1 MSAGGSADG
10 AAAGAVSSTHLL
22 ILGLVGGLLCIY
34 LSGFLGETVGSVI
47 AGIGA
52 VLAIIWGADAIRRV
66 ASYGLGTGVP
76 SIGYMS
82 LSVGVISACA
92 GISLAALL
100 KMNLLGPI
108 AGLVIAVIIGAVIAI
123 VATKIVGMKIPI
135 MLQCTIEI
143 ACASMLS
150 ILGFAVAIAGSYE
163 MTAIYENVVATGF
176 IAVLFIMCT
185 MAIAVLFIMCTM
197 AIQHPFNACLG
208 PNEDQVRTLKCA
220 CSTAFLSLT
229 IVGLLSATTGGLGWF
244 IVLIIGLIGW
254 IVSFRAFVLASC
266 NDAASTKWSG
276 LWPKVEQ

>member
-10 AAAGAVSSTHLL
+10 AAAGAVSSTMLL
-22 ILGLVGGLLCIY
+22 AVGIVGGLLCIY
-34 LSGFLGETVGSVI
+34 LSGFLGDVIGPVI
-47 AGIGA
+47 AAIGA
-52 VLAIIWGADAIRRV
+52 VLAIVWGADAIRRV

-82 LSVGVISACA
+82 LSVGVISALA
-92 GISLAALL
+92 GLALADTL
-100 KMNLLGPI
+100 KMAIAGPI
-108 AGLVIAVIIGAVIAI
+108 VGFIFAVIIGAIIAI

-143 ACASMLS
+143 AGAATLS

-163 MTAIYENVVATGF
+163 MAAIFENVVATGF
-176 IAVLFIMCT
+176 
-185 MAIAVLFIMCTM
+185 IAVLFIMCTM

-208 PNEDQVRTLKCA
+208 PNEDQLRTLKCA
-220 CSTAFLSLT
+220 CSTAFLSMI

-244 IVLIIGLIGW
+244 VVLVIGLIGW
-254 IVSFRAFVLASC
+254 IVSFRAFVLASI
-266 NDAASTKWSG
+266 NDAASTKWAG

>member
-10 AAAGAVSSTHLL
+10 AAAGAVNSTHLL
-22 ILGLVGGLLCIY
+22 IMGIVGGLLCIY
-34 LSGFLGETVGSVI
+34 LSGFLGNVI
-47 AGIGA
+47 GPVLAGIGA
-52 VLAIIWGADAIRRV
+52 VLAVVWGADAIRRV

-82 LSVGVISACA
+82 LSVGVIAALA
-92 GISLAALL
+92 GLSLATIF
-100 KMNLLGPI
+100 KIGLLGPI
-108 AGLVIAVIIGAVIAI
+108 AGLVIAVIIGAIIAI

-143 ACASMLS
+143 AGAATLS
-150 ILGFAVAIAGSYE
+150 ILGFAVAIAGSYD
-163 MTAIYENVVATGF
+163 MTAIFTNVVATDF
-176 IAVLFIMCT
+176 
-185 MAIAVLFIMCTM
+185 IAVLFIMCTM

-220 CSTAFLSLT
+220 ASTAFLSMTLT
-229 IVGLLSATTGGLGWF
+229 GLMSLTTGGIGWF
-244 IVLIIGLIGW
+244 VVFIVGLIGW

-266 NDAASTKWSG
+266 NDAASTKWAG

>member
-22 ILGLVGGLLCIY
+22 ILGIVGGLLCIY
-34 LSGFLGETVGSVI
+34 LSGFLGDVI
-47 AGIGA
+47 GPVLAGIGA
-52 VLAIIWGADAIRRV
+52 VLAIVWGADAIRRV

-92 GISLAALL
+92 GISLASLL
-100 KMNLLGPI
+100 KMEILGPI
-108 AGLVIAVIIGAVIAI
+108 AGLVVAIIIGAIIAI

-143 ACASMLS
+143 AGAAMLS
-150 ILGFAVAIAGSYE
+150 ILGFSVAIAGSYD

-176 IAVLFIMCT
+176 
-185 MAIAVLFIMCTM
+185 IAVLFIMCTM

-208 PNEDQVRTLKCA
+208 PNEDQLRTLKCA
-220 CSTAFLSLT
+220 CSTAFLSMT

-244 IVLIIGLIGW
+244 AVLIVGLIGW
-254 IVSFRAFVLASC
+254 IVSFRSFVIASC
-266 NDAASTKWSG
+266 TDAASTKWAG

>member
-10 AAAGAVSSTHLL
+10 AAAGAVDSTHLL
-22 ILGLVGGLLCIY
+22 IMGIVGGLLCIY
-34 LSGFLGETVGSVI
+34 ISGFLGDIIGPVI

-52 VLAIIWGADAIRRV
+52 VLAIVWGADAIRRV

-82 LSVGVISACA
+82 LSVGVISALT
-92 GISLAALL
+92 GLALATML
-100 KMNLLGPI
+100 KMAIVGPI
-108 AGLVIAVIIGAVIAI
+108 AAFIVAVIIGAIIAI

-143 ACASMLS
+143 AGAATLS
-150 ILGFAVAIAGSYE
+150 ILGFAVAIAGSYD
-163 MTAIYENVVATGF
+163 MTVVYENVVATGF
-176 IAVLFIMCT
+176 
-185 MAIAVLFIMCTM
+185 IAVLFIMCTM

-220 CSTAFLSLT
+220 CSTAFLSMA
-229 IVGLLSATTGGLGWF
+229 IVGLLSAATGGLGWF
-244 IVLIIGLIGW
+244 VVLVIGLIGW
-254 IVSFRAFVLASC
+254 IVSFRAFVLASI
-266 NDAASTKWSG
+266 NDAASTKWAG

>member
-22 ILGLVGGLLCIY
+22 ILGIVGGLLCIY
-34 LSGFLGETVGSVI
+34 LSGFLGDVLGSLI

-52 VLAIIWGADAIRRV
+52 VLAIVWGADAIRRV

-82 LSVGVISACA
+82 LSVGVISALA
-92 GISLAALL
+92 GISLATILKIALI
-100 KMNLLGPI
+100 GPI
-108 AGLVIAVIIGAVIAI
+108 AGFVIAVIIGAVIALI
-123 VATKIVGMKIPI
+123 ATKIVGMKIPI

-143 ACASMLS
+143 AGAATLA
-150 ILGFAVAIAGSYE
+150 ILGFAVAIAGSYD
-163 MTAIYENVVATGF
+163 MMAIYEHVVATGF
-176 IAVLFIMCT
+176 
-185 MAIAVLFIMCTM
+185 IAVLFIMCTM

-220 CSTAFLSLT
+220 ASTAFLSMTLT
-229 IVGLLSATTGGLGWF
+229 GLMSVTTGGLGWF
-244 IVLIIGLIGW
+244 IVFIVGLIGW
-254 IVSFRAFVLASC
+254 VVSFRAFVLASC
-266 NDAASTKWSG
+266 NDAASTKWAG

>member
-10 AAAGAVSSTHLL
+10 AAAGAVSSTMLL
-22 ILGLVGGLLCIY
+22 ALGIVGGLLCIY
-34 LSGFLGETVGSVI
+34 VSGFLGDVVGPVI

-82 LSVGVISACA
+82 LSVGVISALA
-92 GISLAALL
+92 GLSLATKLNIH
-100 KMNLLGPI
+100 MLGPI
-108 AGLVIAVIIGAVIAI
+108 AGFVVAVIIGAIIAI

-135 MLQCTIEI
+135 MLQCTIDI
-143 ACASMLS
+143 AGAATLS
-150 ILGFAVAIAGSYE
+150 ILGFAVAIAGSSAMMVVYE
-163 MTAIYENVVATGF
+163 HVVATGF
-176 IAVLFIMCT
+176 
-185 MAIAVLFIMCTM
+185 IAVLFIMCTM

-208 PNEDQVRTLKCA
+208 PNEDQLRTLKCA
-220 CSTAFLSLT
+220 ASTAFLSMTL
-229 IVGLLSATTGGLGWF
+229 VGLMSVTTGGLGWF
-244 IVLIIGLIGW
+244 VVFIVGLIGW

-266 NDAASTKWSG
+266 NDAASTKWAG

>member
-10 AAAGAVSSTHLL
+10 AAAGAVNSMHLL
-22 ILGLVGGLLCIY
+22 ILGAVGGLLCIY
-34 LSGFLGETVGSVI
+34 LSGFLGDVI
-47 AGIGA
+47 GPVLAGIGA

-82 LSVGVISACA
+82 LSVGVISALG
-92 GISLAALL
+92 GISLASLL
-100 KMNLLGPI
+100 KIGIIGPV
-108 AGLVIAVIIGAVIAI
+108 AGLIIAVIIGAIIAI

-143 ACASMLS
+143 AGAAALS
-150 ILGFAVAIAGSYE
+150 ILGFAVAIAGSYD

-176 IAVLFIMCT
+176 
-185 MAIAVLFIMCTM
+185 IAVLFIMCTM

-220 CSTAFLSLT
+220 CSTAFLSMT

-244 IVLIIGLIGW
+244 VVLIIGLIGW
-254 IVSFRAFVLASC
+254 IISFRAFVLASC
-266 NDAASTKWSG
+266 NDAASTKWAG

>member
-22 ILGLVGGLLCIY
+22 ILGIVGGLLCIY
-34 LSGFLGETVGSVI
+34 LSGFLGDVIGPVI

-52 VLAIIWGADAIRRV
+52 VLAVVWGSDAIRRV

-82 LSVGVISACA
+82 LSVGVISALA
-92 GISLAALL
+92 GISLATIL
-100 KMNLLGPI
+100 KMALIGPI
-108 AGLVIAVIIGAVIAI
+108 AGLVIAIIIGAIIAI

-143 ACASMLS
+143 AGAATLS
-150 ILGFAVAIAGSYE
+150 ILGFAVAIAGSYD

-176 IAVLFIMCT
+176 
-185 MAIAVLFIMCTM
+185 IAVLFIMCTM

-220 CSTAFLSLT
+220 ASTAFLSMT
-229 IVGLLSATTGGLGWF
+229 ITGLMSVTTGGLGWF
-244 IVLIIGLIGW
+244 VVFIVGLIGW

-266 NDAASTKWSG
+266 NDAASTKWAG
-276 LWPKVEQ
+276 LWPKVEN

>member
-10 AAAGAVSSTHLL
+10 AAAGAVDSMHLL
-22 ILGLVGGLLCIY
+22 ILGVVGGLLCIY
-34 LSGFLGETVGSVI
+34 LSGFLGDVIGPLI

-52 VLAIIWGADAIRRV
+52 VLAIVWGSDAIRRV

-82 LSVGVISACA
+82 LSVGVISALA
-92 GISLAALL
+92 GISLATILNIALI
-100 KMNLLGPI
+100 GPI
-108 AGLVIAVIIGAVIAI
+108 AGLVIAVIIGAIIAL

-143 ACASMLS
+143 AGAATLS
-150 ILGFAVAIAGSYE
+150 VLGFAVAIAGSYD
-163 MTAIYENVVATGF
+163 MTAVYENVVATGF
-176 IAVLFIMCT
+176 
-185 MAIAVLFIMCTM
+185 IAVLFIMCTM

-220 CSTAFLSLT
+220 ASTAFLSMT
-229 IVGLLSATTGGLGWF
+229 ITGLMSVTTGGLGWF
-244 IVLIIGLIGW
+244 VVFIVGLIGW

-266 NDAASTKWSG
+266 NDAASTKWAG
-276 LWPKVEQ
+276 LWPKVEN

>member
-10 AAAGAVSSTHLL
+10 AAAGAVSSTMLL
-22 ILGLVGGLLCIY
+22 ALGIVGGLLCIY
-34 LSGFLGETVGSVI
+34 LSGFLGDVIGPVI

-52 VLAIIWGADAIRRV
+52 VLAIVWGSDAIRRV

-82 LSVGVISACA
+82 LSVGVISALA
-92 GISLAALL
+92 GISLATIL
-100 KMNLLGPI
+100 KMALIGPI
-108 AGLVIAVIIGAVIAI
+108 AGFVIAVIIGAIIAI

-143 ACASMLS
+143 AGAATLS
-150 ILGFAVAIAGSYE
+150 ILGFAVAIAGSYD

-176 IAVLFIMCT
+176 
-185 MAIAVLFIMCTM
+185 IAVLFIMCTM

-220 CSTAFLSLT
+220 ASTAFLSMT
-229 IVGLLSATTGGLGWF
+229 ITGLMSVTTGGLGWF
-244 IVLIIGLIGW
+244 VVFIVGLIGW

-266 NDAASTKWSG
+266 NDAASTKWAG
-276 LWPKVEQ
+276 LWPKVEN

>member
-22 ILGLVGGLLCIY
+22 ILGIVGGLLAIY
-34 LSGFLGETVGSVI
+34 LTGFLGDAGSVI
-47 AGIGA
+47 AGLGA
-52 VLAIIWGADAIRRV
+52 VCAIVWGSDAIRRV

-82 LSVGVISACA
+82 LSVGVISALA
-92 GISLAALL
+92 GISLATILNIAII
-100 KMNLLGPI
+100 GPI
-108 AGLVIAVIIGAVIAI
+108 AALVIAVIIGAIIAL

-143 ACASMLS
+143 AGAACLS
-150 ILGFAVAIAGSYE
+150 ILAFSVAIAGSYD

-176 IAVLFIMCT
+176 IAVLFI
-185 MAIAVLFIMCTM
+185 LCTM

-220 CSTAFLSLT
+220 ASTAFLSMTL
-229 IVGLLSATTGGLGWF
+229 VGLLSVASGGFGWF
-244 IVLIIGLIGW
+244 IVFIVGLIGW
-254 IVSFRAFVLASC
+254 IISFRAFVVASC
-266 NDAASTKWSG
+266 NDAASTKWAG